1 MSHGEIT
8 REMFEQSSWDERY
21 GGDGHIWSG
30 RPNAVLAGEAAALT
44 PGRAVDLGCGEGG
57 DAIWLAERGW
67 QVTAV
72 DFSEVGVDKGRQRNA
87 DVDFRVADVL
97 EFDAGEEEYDLVVVF
112 YLQLPADELE
122 RVLRKAARAVA
133 PGGTF
138 LLVGHDLRNL
148 TDGRG
153 GPKDASVL
161 YRAEELPAALEGLEV
176 ERAEPVDRDGAIDAL
191 VRAKRPARE
200 PLR

>member
-1 MSHGEIT
+1 MK
-8 REMFEQSSWDERY
+8 RDDWNARY
-21 GGDGHIWSG
+21 GAEELVWSAG
-30 RPNAVLAGEAAALT
+30 PNRFLVSEVSDLP
-44 PGRAVDLGCGEGG
+44 PGRALDLACGEGRN
-57 DAIWLAERGW
+57 AIWLAERGW
-67 QVTAV
+67 RVTAV

-97 EFDAGEEEYDLVVVF
+97 EFDAGEEQYDLVVVF

-191 VRAKRPARE
+191 VRAKRPARG

>member
-1 MSHGEIT
+1 MK
-8 REMFEQSSWDERY
+8 RDDWNARY
-21 GGDGHIWSG
+21 GAEELVWSAD
-30 RPNAVLAGEAAALT
+30 PNRFLVSEVSDLP
-44 PGRAVDLGCGEGG
+44 PGRALDLACGEGRN
-57 DAIWLAERGW
+57 AIWLAERGW
-67 QVTAV
+67 RVTAV

-97 EFDAGEEEYDLVVVF
+97 EFDAGEEQYDLVVVF